1 MWVKDTVWLD
11 PRPLRVFNDYL
22 IPSVNAK
29 RWPYTSAL
37 VLIASTFR
45 F

>member
-1 MWVKDTVWLD
+1 MRVKETVWLD

-22 IPSVNAK
+22 IPLVNAST
-29 RWPYTSAL
+29 WLYTSSL
-37 VLIASTFR
+37 VSIASTFR